1 MLVDNGLVDK
11 NCEVVV
17 AADVIDEIVE
27 DELDGNPDVEPVIVV
42 CAVVLER
49 ICIAVEYS
57 GIVIT
62 VVEDW

>member
-1 MLVDNGLVDK
+1 MLVGNGLVDN

-42 CAVVLER
+42 CAVVFVR
-49 ICIAVEYS
+49 ICTAVEYT